1 MSRTVPDRR
10 DDTAALYPRDTRIEQ
25 LVLDRAA
32 RAPRSVAV
40 ADGTSLTYGQ
50 LAAWSAGIANRLEVS
65 PGDVVALHLSRGAAF
80 AAAALA
86 ALRAGAVYMPVDPDH
101 PDERVAYLLQD
112 AGAVAVLSSAADA
125 QRAALRGARVIDPC
139 ECAEAPGTP
148 RPDGTAATD
157 PAYLMYTS
165 GTTGQPKGVLV
176 PHRAVVRLAH
186 DSSHAHLGPDTVM
199 AHIGATSFDASVW
212 ELWGTLING
221 GTLQV
226 LSRETVLD
234 PDEFGQAIATHAIT
248 TGLVTSALFSHL
260 ADADPGMFAPMR
272 ELLVGGDVL
281 SATHAQAVL
290 AACPDLRLVNAYGP
304 TENGVISTVH
314 QVVPGKDRQR
324 VPIGLPINNSSAL
337 VVTDEG
343 NLQQPGLPGE
353 LWVGGDG
360 LAVGYHQRPQLTA
373 AAFVEAPFA
382 PGERFYRTGD
392 RVVRR
397 PDGAIE
403 FVGRADGQVKVRGQR
418 VELGE
423 IENLLIGVDGVEE
436 AVVLADKSVPGEPV
450 LRAFVTGTVTADQA
464 RADLSRRVPEHLVPS
479 SVTVMARFPLTGHGK
494 VDRQALGALVA
505 RPDPDPDPTART
517 VGTVSLTP
525 AQEQVAQ
532 IWRRV
537 VGVEEIAPGDT
548 LTQLGGS
555 SLAATRIAGLLRAG
569 TGRTCRV
576 MWVLRDDLATLTTRL
591 EQAPPVPARPTG
603 PQNDAPSTLPLLPQQ
618 SAVLTEA
625 LLRPADLG
633 YNLPV
638 VVEIPGHQP
647 GLDLASALARL
658 RARHEALRTTLVA
671 GADGQW
677 YQRVGPVNGG
687 AVPFEVLR
695 APGDDLETV
704 LHSWVRPFDL
714 EAGPLWRAALVS
726 GPNRQALAL
735 DVHHLIAD
743 GWSLRVLLEDLTA
756 AREPAVSS
764 YGELVREALFQ
775 HSEEPGQRPAFAER
789 PGPDLRPD
797 LPLDRPRPPLRSTA
811 GAWVRHPL
819 GPGRTRA
826 VRALAQDLGTPPFA
840 VYLAAL
846 GVVLARVTGSTRP
859 TVAVPFSGRH
869 VAGGEHAVGMLV
881 ATHALNLPVAPET
894 SFPSAVRMLAATAA
908 ETADLPQPAQDARHG
923 GRRDRHP
930 VADVLFAF
938 QDTGLGDVDVAG
950 GRARW
955 LPELTGAVLF
965 DLALHIE
972 PRGEEDE
979 ALWGFASAILDVG
992 TVRALHSELTDVL
1005 DTAVSDPH
1013 RLVGSLVAPAPST
1026 AARPDFVFDL

>member
-1 MSRTVPDRR
+1 MTRTVPDPR
-10 DDTAALYPRDTRIEQ
+10 DDAPALYPRDTRIEQ

-32 RAPRSVAV
+32 RTPRSVAV
-40 ADGTSLTYGQ
+40 ADGTSLTYAQ
-50 LAAWSAGIANRLEVS
+50 LADWSAGIANRLEVS

-86 ALRAGAVYMPVDPDH
+86 VLRAGAVYMPVDPDH

-148 RPDGTAATD
+148 RPHGTAATD

-165 GTTGQPKGVLV
+165 GTTGRPKGVLV

-186 DSSHAHLGPDTVM
+186 DATHAHLGPDTVM

-272 ELLVGGDVL
+272 DLLVGGDVL

-290 AACPDLRLVNAYGP
+290 AACPNLRLVNAYGP

-314 QVVPGKDRQR
+314 QVVPGKDHRR
-324 VPIGLPINNSSAL
+324 VPIGLPIDNSSAL

-343 NLQQPGLPGE
+343 HLQRPGLPGE

-360 LAVGYHQRPQLTA
+360 LAVGYHRRPQLTA
-373 AAFVEAPFA
+373 AAFVEASFA

-392 RVVRR
+392 RVVCR

-403 FVGRADGQVKVRGQR
+403 FVGRADGQIKVRGQR

-423 IENLLIGVDGVEE
+423 VENLLIGVDGVEE

-450 LRAFVTGTVTADQA
+450 LRAFVTGTATAGQV

-505 RPDPDPDPTART
+505 QPDTDPDPRART
-517 VGTVSLTP
+517 AGTVSLTP

-603 PQNDAPSTLPLLPQQ
+603 AQNDAPSTLPLLPQQ

-625 LLRPADLG
+625 LLRPGDLG

-638 VVEIPGHQP
+638 VVEIPGHQL
-647 GLDLASALARL
+647 GLDIAGALARL
-658 RARHEALRTTLVA
+658 RDRHEALRTTLVA
-671 GADGQW
+671 GTDGQW
-677 YQRVGPVNGG
+677 RQRVGPVNGG

-726 GPNRQALAL
+726 GPTRQAMAI
-735 DVHHLIAD
+735 DAHHLIAD

-756 AREPAVSS
+756 ARQSAVPS
-764 YGELVREALFQ
+764 YGELVCEALSQ
-775 HSEEPGQRPAFAER
+775 QMEQPERRAAFAR
-789 PGPDLRPD
+789 QPGPD

-819 GPGRTRA
+819 GLKRTRA
-826 VRALAQDLGTPPFA
+826 VRALAQDLGAPPFA
-840 VYLAAL
+840 VYLTAL
-846 GVVLARVTGSTRP
+846 GVVLARVTGSPRP

-881 ATHALNLPVAPET
+881 ATHTLDVPVAPET
-894 SFPSAVRMLAATAA
+894 SFPSAVRELATTAA
-908 ETADLPQPAQDARHG
+908 ETADLPQPVQDAGHG

-950 GRARW
+950 GRPRW

-972 PRGEEDE
+972 PRGEGDE
-979 ALWGFASAILDVG
+979 ALWGFASAILDAG
-992 TVRALHSELTDVL
+992 TVHALHTELTDVL
-1005 DTAVSDPH
+1005 DAAVSDPH
-1013 RLVGSLVAPAPST
+1013 RPVGSLGAPAPS
-1026 AARPDFVFDL
+1026 AAVRPDFVFDL